1 MGEGLPPRASRRAQ
15 GGRGVELAI
24 GKPFPQLAG
33 SARQR
38 EPTPVG
44 PREVKR
50 PAMIDWLAW
59 NKSGRVHYGQD
70 AAWRLAAPPQ
80 LKHRVSGH
88 NLLIGIAGLGV
99 N

>member
-1 MGEGLPPRASRRAQ
+1 MGVGLPPRASRRAQ
-15 GGRGVELAI
+15 GGTGVELAI

-59 NKSGRVHYGQD
+59 NRSGCVHYGQD

-80 LKHRVSGH
+80 LKARDSGP
-88 NLLIGIAGLGV
+88 NLLIDIADQAV